1 MSKIS
6 TTGIVSGSI
15 IYPEH
20 ILRVIEALNGDKGYD
35 YVLSGSLIVSASSVK
50 FKELIQN
57 NQVTS
62 LIGYNTSSGDLY
74 YTTGSYIGP
83 PGPSGSASTVPG
95 PSGSAGLPG
104 ADGLP
109 GEEGNGISGVTTNP
123 NGSLTF
129 IFTDAT
135 SYTTPI
141 ITGSSGPVG
150 PQGPAGTAIVGGIDV
165 YNSQIR
171 YVAYTGSSAD
181 RVEILSTADTFTR
194 KNWSRSST
202 TLTISSP
209 THSLSNG
216 DYVIVRN
223 TSVDYLYAPIT
234 VIDGNDFYITVPNS
248 GGAAGTY
255 GAYTPAFK
263 ISGFSQG
270 GVTIVAPSIGSAQIN
285 SINISTGVK
294 STSTFVL
301 NMPSL
306 INNGAGSNNS
316 LITQNPPIFQ
326 AYRLSNGTI
335 VNTAVLTLNTV
346 SNFNQ
351 YNLGGLAS
359 LVNNLI
365 RLTF

>member
-1 MSKIS
+1 MTQIS
-6 TTGIVSGSI
+6 TTGIASGSI

-20 ILRVIEALNGDKGYD
+20 VLRPINALRGDVGYD
-35 YVLSGSLIVSASSVK
+35 FTLSGSLIISASTVQIK
-50 FKELIQN
+50 TLLQN

-74 YTTGSYIGP
+74 FTTGSYVGP

-95 PSGSAGLPG
+95 PSGSAGIPG
-104 ADGLP
+104 DD
-109 GEEGNGISGVTTNP
+109 GNGISGVTSNP

-129 IFTDAT
+129 VFTDST

-141 ITGSSGPVG
+141 ITGSAGPAG
-150 PQGPAGTAIVGGIDV
+150 PPGPAGTAIVGGIDV

-171 YVAYTGSSAD
+171 YVAYSGSSAD

-194 KNWSRSST
+194 KNWARSST

-223 TSVDYLYAPIT
+223 ASVDYLYAPIT
-234 VIDGNDFYITVPNS
+234 VVDGNDFYVTVPNS
-248 GGAAGTY
+248 GGTAGTY

-263 ISGFSQG
+263 VSGFSQG
-270 GVTIVAPSIGSAQIN
+270 GVTIVAPSTGSAQVN
-285 SINISTGVK
+285 SINLSTGAK

-301 NMPSL
+301 TMPSSL
-306 INNGAGSNNS
+306 TNGAGSNDS

-351 YNLGGLAS
+351 YNIGGLAS